1 MKLRPHVFV
10 VATLCALASSPV
22 VLADTVFYANH
33 GGAGIASVTGTIV
46 KQTSSEVVVT
56 TSDGKTVSIPGDD
69 VFQIVRENQYFGQ
82 GRDLDPGTSRTK
94 STRNDHY
101 GLKGGLNI
109 SDLSTDP
116 AGLEDSDQLHS
127 FAIGAWYGLPL
138 NPSFTFQP
146 EMYYSVKGDA
156 ASEGGYTTSTKVSYL
171 DVPVLAKMGF
181 MHDASVRPSL
191 FAGPS
196 MALNLSAKSK
206 FEGEGSDIEV
216 DVKDQLNTFDL
227 GFVVGG
233 GVDIPWSG
241 RSVGLELRYSK
252 GLTNA
257 AGEDANGD
265 AHNNVLAVLGSFG
278 WK

>member
-1 MKLRPHVFV
+1 MKLRPHILV
-10 VATLCALASSPV
+10 VAALCALGRPAIV
-22 VLADTVFYANH
+22 RADTVFYANKS
-33 GGAGIASVTGTIV
+33 GSGIASVTGTIV
-46 KQTSSEVVVT
+46 KQTSDEVVVT
-56 TSDGKTVSIPGDD
+56 TSDGKTVSIPGND
-69 VFQIVRENQYFGQ
+69 VYQIVRENQYFGDS
-82 GRDLDPGTSRTK
+82 DLEPGTSGSK

-101 GLKGGLNI
+101 GLKGGMNI
-109 SDLSTDP
+109 SDMSTDP

-138 NPSFTFQP
+138 NQRFTFQP
-146 EMYYSVKGDA
+146 EMFYSVKGDA

-171 DVPVLAKMGF
+171 DVPVLAKMAF

-252 GLTNA
+252 GITNA
-257 AGEDANGD
+257 AGDEANGD